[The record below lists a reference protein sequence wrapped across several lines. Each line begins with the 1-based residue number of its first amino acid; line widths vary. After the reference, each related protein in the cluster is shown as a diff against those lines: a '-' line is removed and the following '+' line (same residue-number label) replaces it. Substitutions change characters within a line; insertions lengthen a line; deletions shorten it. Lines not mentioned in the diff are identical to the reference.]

1 MKVVE
6 SVHQPVPAL
15 EFFHPMSGTPACE
28 HHLTSVTFIQSLLCG
43 SREHQQ
49 WWNAIAP
56 HRLQTAVVLQLSDT
70 LVALPEICEEQGK
83 FSSILFG
90 EGDAASE
97 HYIDSNSG
105 ETGKI

>member
-1 MKVVE
+1 MK
-6 SVHQPVPAL
+6 SVHQPLPAL
-15 EFFHPMSGTPACE
+15 ELFHPMSGMPACE

-43 SREHQQ
+43 SCEHQR
-49 WWNAIAP
+49 WWNLIVAITCKQTC
-56 HRLQTAVVLQLSDT
+56 RLPLSDT
-70 LVALPEICEEQGK
+70 LVALPEIHEEQGK

-90 EGDAASE
+90 EDDAASK

>member
-1 MKVVE
+1 
-6 SVHQPVPAL
+6 
-15 EFFHPMSGTPACE
+15 MSDTPACE

-43 SREHQQ
+43 SHEHQR
-49 WWNAIAP
+49 WWDTVAL
-56 HRLQTAVVLQLSDT
+56 HHLQTAVALQLNDT
-70 LVALPEICEEQGK
+70 LVALPEICDEQGK

-90 EGDAASE
+90 EDNAASE